1 MALFCNP
8 LNKTFL
14 PLHKKIRL
22 LLNYFLGPV
31 LFIGIG
37 FSIYHQVI
45 DQPQLTLHWQHIKKV
60 FLENGR
66 GYLPVILLFMLINW
80 GLESKKWQ
88 MLTSHLQPISFGMAV
103 KSVMAGVSFT
113 MLTPNRMGEF
123 LGRVLYLPDGSRIR
137 AATLTMLSSISQLA
151 VTLFAGTLGL
161 LWLKKIAP
169 QLTNESFGWTG
180 LLVNVLL
187 YGSSLCILLGLFIYF
202 NIGWLSRQLEKFPPF
217 SKYAYF
223 MHPIGE
229 IHYKELLKLLALSI
243 IRYCVF
249 MVQYGLVFRFLEI
262 DISLNEL
269 ISSTSVMF
277 LILAMVPTIALAEL
291 GIRGKVSLFVFG
303 LFSSNSLEILV
314 ATAVIW
320 FINIIF
326 PAVAGSFMLLGVKI
340 FKKT

>member
-1 MALFCNP
+1 M
-8 LNKTFL
+8 

-22 LLNYFLGPV
+22 LLNYFLGPA

-37 FSIYHQVI
+37 FSIYHQVM
-45 DQPQLTLHWQHIKKV
+45 DQPQLTGHWQHVKLV
-60 FLENGR
+60 FLNNGI
-66 GYLPVILLFMLINW
+66 GFLPVIMLFMLVNW

-88 MLTSHLQPISFGMAV
+88 MLASHLQPISYLLAV

-123 LGRVLYLPDGSRIR
+123 LGRVLYLPDGSRIQ
-137 AATLTMLSSISQLA
+137 AATLTLLSSISQLA
-151 VTLFAGTLGL
+151 VTLFAGTIGL
-161 LWLKKIAP
+161 IWLKNLAP
-169 QLTNESFGWTG
+169 QLINEGFGWTG
-180 LLVNVLL
+180 LLINALV
-187 YGSSLCILLGLFIYF
+187 YGSSLCILIGLFVYF

-223 MHPIGE
+223 IHPIGQ
-229 IHYKELLKLLALSI
+229 IHYKELFKLLALSI
-243 IRYCVF
+243 IRYGVF
-249 MVQYGLVFRFLEI
+249 MVQYALVFRFLEI
-262 DISLNEL
+262 DISLPEL
-269 ISSTSVMF
+269 LSSTSVMF
-277 LILAMVPTIALAEL
+277 LILAVVPTIALAEL